1 MQYSDRVLLVSINS
15 KYIQSNTA
23 VYYLHEILKSGG
35 IDSSVLSHNINEDFH
50 DVLSSIMNSGSA
62 IICFSCYIWNIS
74 IVYDLCSALRCIDR
88 GIKIVLGGPE
98 VSFEPEEALEKS
110 DADLIVRGEG
120 ETVILEAVKGLIT
133 GNLPDIPGLYYMN
146 ENKLIDTGYAT
157 TKNLSD
163 VPFPFTQYMMEQEK
177 DKLLYYESSRG
188 CPFNCIYCLSSATK
202 GVRYFSLDR
211 VKNEILKIL
220 EYKPKVIKFTDRSFN
235 SDYKRATL
243 LLEFIGCLN
252 TKTCFHLEIYPG
264 EMNEEMIVMLGKM
277 PEGRVQIEAGIQS
290 TDEKVLIASGRPQD
304 PGRALGNLKRIMEKG
319 NLHVHLD
326 LIAGLPGDSRE
337 SFKKSFNETIGVL
350 PHKLQMGFLKLL
362 KGTKAR
368 LIEGYKHTDI
378 PPYEVLASDSMNY
391 QQIQGLR
398 EVSGVLE
405 SFYNSGHFREF
416 FRYSIVSS
424 ENPFNIFEGISR
436 YMKAQSINGTG
447 ISRDGKYRILADLS
461 KCDSRALNLLGYD
474 YLSSFR
480 TKVLPSFLQGQI
492 VGKEET
498 FDFLRKNSEG
508 EARQLFKS
516 CTIAQFTINEC
527 KVTYLFDYTR
537 RNPVTGL
544 FHSMEVEI

>member
-1 MQYSDRVLLVSINS
+1 MVSINS

-35 IDSSVLSHNINEDFH
+35 IDSPVISHNINEDFH
-50 DVLSSIMNSGSA
+50 DILSSIMGFEPR
-62 IICFSCYIWNIS
+62 IVCFSCYIWNIS
-74 IVYDLCSALRCIDR
+74 LVYELCSAMRCIDE

-98 VSFEPEEALEKS
+98 VSFEPKEALEKS
-110 DADLIVRGEG
+110 NADLIVRGEG
-120 ETVILEAVKGLIT
+120 ETVVLEAIKGLIT
-133 GNLPDIPGLYYMN
+133 GNFPEIPGLYYMN
-146 ENKLIDTGYAT
+146 ENKLIDTGYAIT
-157 TKNLSD
+157 ENLSD
-163 VPFPFTQYMMEQEK
+163 APFPFTQYMMEQEK

-202 GVRYFSLDR
+202 GVRYFNLDR

-220 EYKPKVIKFTDRSFN
+220 EHKPKVIKFTDRSFN
-235 SDYKRATL
+235 SDYQRAAL

-264 EMNEEMIVMLGKM
+264 EMNEEMIVMLGRM
-277 PEGRVQIEAGIQS
+277 PVGRVQIEAGIQS
-290 TDEKVLIASGRPQD
+290 TDENVLRASGRPQD

-326 LIAGLPGDSRE
+326 LIAGLPGDSRKTFE
-337 SFKKSFNETIGVL
+337 KSFNETIAIL

-362 KGTKAR
+362 KGTKVR
-368 LIEGYKHTDI
+368 LIEGYKYMDKS
-378 PPYEVLASDSMNY
+378 PYEVLASDSMNY
-391 QQIQGLR
+391 GELQGLR
-398 EVSGVLE
+398 DVSGVLE
-405 SFYNSGHFREF
+405 SFYNSGNFREF
-416 FRYSIVSS
+416 FRYSMASS

-436 YMKAQSINGTG
+436 YMKAHGINGSG
-447 ISRDGKYRILADLS
+447 ISRDGKYEILAKLS
-461 KCDSRALNLLGYD
+461 KSDSEALNLLGYD
-474 YLSSFR
+474 YLCSFR
-480 TKVLPSFLQGQI
+480 TKVLPSFLRGQI

-498 FDFLRKNSEG
+498 FDYLKKNSEG

-544 FHSMEVEI
+544 FHFMEVEI